1 MIFTLIVHASPV
13 QHQAPET
20 ALRFAKALLDA
31 GHTLHRVFFYRDGVM
46 NANGLSS
53 GPPDEPC
60 ITTAWQ
66 TLAEQ
71 HKLDLVVCIAA
82 AIRRGL
88 LDDNEAKRYDKPHG
102 NLAEGFELSGLGQ
115 LTEAAIL
122 SDRVITFGGRG

>member
-13 QHQAPET
+13 QNQAPET

-46 NANGLSS
+46 NANELSS
-53 GPPDEPC
+53 SPPDEPC

-88 LDDNEAKRYDKPHG
+88 LDANEAKRYDKPNG

-115 LTEAAIL
+115 LAEAAIL
-122 SDRVITFGGRG
+122 CDRVITFGGRG